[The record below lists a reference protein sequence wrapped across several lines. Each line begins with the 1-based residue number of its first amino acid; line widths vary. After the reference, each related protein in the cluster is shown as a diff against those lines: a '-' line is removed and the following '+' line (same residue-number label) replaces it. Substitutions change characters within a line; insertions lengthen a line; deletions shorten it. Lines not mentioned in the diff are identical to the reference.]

1 MIDFIYKNNKIL
13 LVYYADFGNSSWI
26 INKFADDKDIILMNT
41 YFLELN
47 DLHKDNSES
56 NNDLIEYY
64 IHEDNPVY
72 SFNFA
77 LLVNDYYKISKR
89 ILDINNTL
97 FIHKS
102 IKIKNEY
109 FVAPKK
115 ISVFKKIDK
124 LVKEDIYIGGN
135 NPNAIPKNEFLNII
149 HAFPNLY
156 EIKSYVDARISTI
169 LKNYLDTTI
178 DGDTKY
184 NHYMNKKIS
193 IIGTNLTNIFLESE
207 LFKYNTIYNK
217 LENMLEYE
225 INYNEN
231 VWQNEILQIIQLLY
245 PKFIKAFSK
254 VRIKDTYNDKWRE
267 LDYLLV
273 DATGNIDIIEIKKP
287 FNNCIVTER
296 LYRDNYIPLRELSG
310 TVMQIEKYIFY
321 LNKWGKDGE
330 NYLTKKL
337 KNELPQD
344 FRIKIINPS
353 GIIIMGREKNL
364 NINQKQDFEV
374 IKRKYKNIVDI
385 ITYDDLLQRLKFSIE
400 LLEK

>member
-1 MIDFIYKNNKIL
+1 MIEFNYKSNKIL
-13 LVYYADFGNSSWI
+13 LIYYSDYGNSNWI
-26 INKFADDKDIILMNT
+26 IDYFMNDKDVTLGKT
-41 YFLELN
+41 YNFRID
-47 DLHKDNSES
+47 DLYKDDNETETSLKEFYT
-56 NNDLIEYY
+56 N
-64 IHEDNPVY
+64 EDNPGY
-72 SFNFA
+72 TFNFA
-77 LLVNDYYKISKR
+77 SLNNDYYEVSKR
-89 ILDINNTL
+89 VLGINNSL
-97 FIHKS
+97 FIHNS

-109 FVAPKK
+109 FVAIKN
-115 ISVFKKIDK
+115 ISIFKKIDK

-135 NPNAIPKNEFLNII
+135 YPNAIPKNEFLNII
-149 HAFPNLY
+149 NAFPKVY
-156 EIKSYVDARISTI
+156 EINSYVDARISTI
-169 LKNYLDTTI
+169 LKNYLDTTK
-178 DGDTKY
+178 DSDTIY

-193 IIGTNLTNIFLESE
+193 TIGNNLTNFFLKSE
-207 LFKYNTIYNK
+207 LFKYNTIYDK
-217 LENMLEYE
+217 LKNMLENE

-231 VWQNEILQIIQLLY
+231 EWQNEILQIIQLLY
-245 PKFIKAFSK
+245 PKYIKAFSK
-254 VRIKDTYNDKWRE
+254 VRIKDTYSDKWRE

-273 DATGNIDIIEIKKP
+273 DATGNVDIIEIKKP

-330 NYLTKKL
+330 NYLIKKL

-353 GIIIMGREKNL
+353 GIIIMGRENNL

>member
-1 MIDFIYKNNKIL
+1 MIEFNYKSNKIILIYYSDYSNSNWIIDNFMNDKEVTLGKTYNFRIDDLYKDDNETETSLIEFYKN
-13 LVYYADFGNSSWI
+13 
-26 INKFADDKDIILMNT
+26 
-41 YFLELN
+41 
-47 DLHKDNSES
+47 
-56 NNDLIEYY
+56 
-64 IHEDNPVY
+64 EDNPEY
-72 SFNFA
+72 TFDFA
-77 LLVNDYYKISKR
+77 SLKNDYYEISKR
-89 ILDINNTL
+89 VLGISNSL

-102 IKIKNEY
+102 IKIRNEY
-109 FVAPKK
+109 FVAEKN
-115 ISVFKKIDK
+115 ISIFKKIDK
-124 LVKEDIYIGGN
+124 LVKEDIYIGGK

-149 HAFPNLY
+149 HAIPNVY
-156 EIKSYVDARISTI
+156 EINSYVDARISTI
-169 LKNYLDTTI
+169 LKNYLDTTL
-178 DGDTKY
+178 DSDTKY
-184 NHYMNKKIS
+184 NNYMNKKIS

-217 LENMLEYE
+217 LINMLENE

-231 VWQNEILQIIQLLY
+231 AWQNEILQIIQLLY

-287 FNNCIVTER
+287 FYNCIVTES

-321 LNKWGKDGE
+321 LNKWGKGGE

-337 KNELPQD
+337 KNELPQN

-353 GIIIMGREKNL
+353 GIIIMGRENNL

-400 LLEK
+400 LLEN